1 MDSQMH
7 TTVLVIG
14 GGPGGSYASTLLARE
29 GINVA
34 LLEAAKHPRHL
45 TLAGREHVGESM
57 LPSMRHYLR
66 FIDLE
71 HEYDRRGFPGAAFKF
86 VQGERECY
94 TDFNILGPDRTTWNV
109 LRAEADEIMLQHAA
123 SQGVLVFEETR
134 VNEVYFQP
142 MEAHSS
148 RPVSATWTHKSGR
161 TGKITFDWLIDASGR
176 EGILSTKYLRN
187 RIFREGLC
195 NVALYGYWK
204 NVTAFNE
211 GGPRSNAPWFECLT
225 DKLGWAWL
233 IPLHNGMTSIG
244 VVMHEETSK
253 SKRLGQLNSLK
264 NHYFQQ
270 LKLAP
275 GVQALIGTKG
285 YFVNGSIKMTS
296 DYSYHATSYS
306 GDHYRIIGDA
316 AAFVDPLFSSG
327 VHSAMTG
334 ALSAVS
340 TILGSM
346 KGQVTELEAQAWHDA
361 KVGVCQTRFLLIVL
375 SAYKQ
380 MQHGGGNRA
389 IVGDINHS
397 HFETAFNLFRPV
409 YQGESDTT
417 STLTD
422 SQLSTLIDFTRN
434 LFTPTSHEQY
444 NEVHRRNAE
453 LTLLSGPVMGPDE
466 LDKVIEADDGDA
478 KAVLRRINALK
489 ILRND
494 TSPESFTSE
503 VLNGYVVR
511 LERGQLGLVKV

>member
-1 MDSQMH
+1 MSNV
-7 TTVLVIG
+7 VLVIG

-29 GINVA
+29 GINVV
-34 LLEAAKHPRHL
+34 LLEAAKHPRH
-45 TLAGREHVGESM
+45 HVGESM

-71 HEYDRRGFPGAAFKF
+71 HEYDRRGFVHKATWCSIQ
-86 VQGERECY
+86 VY

-123 SQGVLVFEETR
+123 SQGVLTR

-176 EGILSTKYLRN
+176 EGILSTKHLRN
-187 RIFREGLC
+187 RIFREGLR
-195 NVALYGYWK
+195 NVALY
-204 NVTAFNE
+204 

-270 LKLAP
+270 LELAP

-346 KGQVTELEAQAWHDA
+346 KGQVAELEAQAWHDA

-409 YQGESDTT
+409 QFIKGRVIRPQH
-417 STLTD
+417 
-422 SQLSTLIDFTRN
+422 SQTVSC
-434 LFTPTSHEQY
+434 
-444 NEVHRRNAE
+444 
-453 LTLLSGPVMGPDE
+453 
-466 LDKVIEADDGDA
+466 
-478 KAVLRRINALK
+478 
-489 ILRND
+489 
-494 TSPESFTSE
+494 
-503 VLNGYVVR
+503 
-511 LERGQLGLVKV
+511 QL